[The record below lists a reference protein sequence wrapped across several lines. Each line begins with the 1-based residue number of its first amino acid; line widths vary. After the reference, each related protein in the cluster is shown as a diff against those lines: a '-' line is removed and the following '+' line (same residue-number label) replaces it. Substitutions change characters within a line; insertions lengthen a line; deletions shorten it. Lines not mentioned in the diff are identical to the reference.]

1 MNCYLFNILSSLQ
14 IFKNKKSKQTNYKQ
28 FCLEWIINIL
38 VDIVADISLHHTE
51 V

>member
-14 IFKNKKSKQTNYKQ
+14 IFKNKKSKQTNYKAV
-28 FCLEWIINIL
+28 LLRMNYIL